1 MCVHAQWVSLQRPLR
16 TEHVKSSQVKSS
28 QVKSNSRRS
37 RIRLLWVARRRES
50 GGRGA
55 AQLAWLDSPEPG
67 GLIIHSHVF
76 MHVHVHIVFRS
87 LNRLII
93 VVFYSSSSCVIQLAT
108 SRRPDSLHL
117 YPYAIFQ
124 KVYCMAMHSNATPE
138 CNTTIQA
145 DDGRWGPSPLR
156 QGAVPIMDKI
166 SCRNKFRWAEVSR
179 YAVRWRET
187 KDKLFYGSLQPAYHP
202 PTVPDCAF
210 RVRFISG
217 RVCIYI

>member
-1 MCVHAQWVSLQRPLR
+1 MYTPGGCRFNVRLR
-16 TEHVKSSQVKSS
+16 NVKSS

-145 DDGRWGPSPLR
+145 DDGRWGAGGLR
-156 QGAVPIMDKI
+156 HFARGL
-166 SCRNKFRWAEVSR
+166 FR
-179 YAVRWRET
+179 
-187 KDKLFYGSLQPAYHP
+187 
-202 PTVPDCAF
+202 
-210 RVRFISG
+210 
-217 RVCIYI
+217 

>member
-1 MCVHAQWVSLQRPLR
+1 MDCSLKAVRAAEASAGAMVCVCTRQWVSLQRPLR
-16 TEHVKSSQVKSS
+16 NMSSQVKSS

-76 MHVHVHIVFRS
+76 MHVHDHVHIVFRS

-93 VVFYSSSSCVIQLAT
+93 VVFYSSSSFVIQLAT

-187 KDKLFYGSLQPAYHP
+187 KDKLF
-202 PTVPDCAF
+202 
-210 RVRFISG
+210 
-217 RVCIYI
+217 

>member
-76 MHVHVHIVFRS
+76 MHGHVHIVFRS

-93 VVFYSSSSCVIQLAT
+93 VVFYSSSSFVIQLAT
-108 SRRPDSLHL
+108 SRRPEPPILSICIHMPFFRKSTVWQCTPMQPL
-117 YPYAIFQ
+117 
-124 KVYCMAMHSNATPE
+124 NATPQSRPTMGGGGLRHFARGLFRKLLNGAE
-138 CNTTIQA
+138 QWLSR
-145 DDGRWGPSPLR
+145 GSGPRRARLLQTLYIASAGATPLPNSSTMR
-156 QGAVPIMDKI
+156 
-166 SCRNKFRWAEVSR
+166 
-179 YAVRWRET
+179 
-187 KDKLFYGSLQPAYHP
+187 
-202 PTVPDCAF
+202 
-210 RVRFISG
+210 
-217 RVCIYI
+217 

>member
-1 MCVHAQWVSLQRPLR
+1 MDCSLKAVRAAEASAGAMCVYTPGGCRFNVRLR
-16 TEHVKSSQVKSS
+16 NVKSS

-145 DDGRWGPSPLR
+145 DDGRWGAGGLR
-156 QGAVPIMDKI
+156 HFARGL
-166 SCRNKFRWAEVSR
+166 FR
-179 YAVRWRET
+179 
-187 KDKLFYGSLQPAYHP
+187 
-202 PTVPDCAF
+202 
-210 RVRFISG
+210 
-217 RVCIYI
+217 

>member
-1 MCVHAQWVSLQRPLR
+1 MDCSLKAVRAAEASAGAMCVYTPGGCRFNVRLR
-16 TEHVKSSQVKSS
+16 NVKSS

-124 KVYCMAMHSNATPE
+124 KVYMYCMARCTPMQPLNATPQSRP
-138 CNTTIQA
+138 TM
-145 DDGRWGPSPLR
+145 GGGGLR
-156 QGAVPIMDKI
+156 HFARGL
-166 SCRNKFRWAEVSR
+166 FR
-179 YAVRWRET
+179 
-187 KDKLFYGSLQPAYHP
+187 
-202 PTVPDCAF
+202 
-210 RVRFISG
+210 
-217 RVCIYI
+217 